1 VQANSDLKTG
11 TASTD
16 GHEVRDWGGLILAVV
31 LILGGGYFLLRNTL
45 GLTLPEIDWDKVWP
59 VLVIIVGV
67 GALLRGWTGHSH
79 HHRRRGPRT

>member
-1 VQANSDLKTG
+1 MQANSDLKTG

>member
-16 GHEVRDWGGLILAVV
+16 GHEIRDWGGLILAVV